1 MIYLIAQN
9 LVVPPASGFGLC
21 KNTTGVVNET
31 FIDFH
36 TMLRAWYIWRCKCF
50 GSCNQR
56 RPSWPFEKKH
66 LKLVH
71 FHPEQFWVT
80 NWKPWYS
87 KGSEPLNYYQ
97 VKKMPFFILL
107 AWKSQNYF
115 NPNRAIPTATEMHSL
130 ALKTL
135 AFNSDIKNVLMRK
148 SCSFSRVD
156 FNQDRKEV

>member
-1 MIYLIAQN
+1 MFLIRLLLISIQC
-9 LVVPPASGFGLC
+9 LEPGTSGGANALAVAI
-21 KNTTGVVNET
+21 KEGR
-31 FIDFH
+31 H
-36 TMLRAWYIWRCKCF
+36 GHLR
-50 GSCNQR
+50 
-56 RPSWPFEKKH
+56 KKH

-97 VKKMPFFILL
+97 VKKMPFVILL

-115 NPNRAIPTATEMHSL
+115 NPNRAIPTATELHSL

-156 FNQDRKEV
+156 FNQLRKEV